1 MRYIIATVLVILWLP
16 GLVTSYAMGGVIHML
31 LAIAIVVVLTRNLCG
46 RTAFA
51 KPTRRTQ

>member
-51 KPTRRTQ
+51 KPTTRTQ